1 MTTEKM
7 NADDKKRARL
17 NMIHHLLSQIPY
29 ENVLPKDIELPE
41 RPPDK
46 GYVRPP
52 IESQTFIP
60 EAY

>member
-1 MTTEKM
+1 LV

-17 NMIHHLLSQIPY
+17 NLTHHLLSQISY
-29 ENVLPKDIELPE
+29 EDVLPKGIKLPA
-41 RPPDK
+41 RPPSR

-60 EAY
+60 EIY